1 MSLSI
6 IIEGGDSAVTTD
18 ETLQIVVLIGRV
30 ESSIRGFY
38 LIAFC
43 APYFVHAVTLSA
55 SSC

>member
-1 MSLSI
+1 MSLS

-30 ESSIRGFY
+30 ESYIRGFY

>member
-1 MSLSI
+1 MSLS

-43 APYFVHAVTLSA
+43 ASYFVHAVTLSA